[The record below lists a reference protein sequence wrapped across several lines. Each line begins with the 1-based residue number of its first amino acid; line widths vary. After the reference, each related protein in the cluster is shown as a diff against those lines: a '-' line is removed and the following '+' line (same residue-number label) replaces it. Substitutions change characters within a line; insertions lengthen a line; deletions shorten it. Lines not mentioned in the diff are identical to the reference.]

1 MIALRFL
8 SPLTKESTGCNLLL
22 LPKGRLVQDREAAI
36 KVGGHGRTI
45 RLKERAGKKAMPYCY
60 PPDPNTRKPRFAP
73 PPNSCDTH
81 FHVFGPPEQFP
92 FVSTHEYTPPAAPL
106 EHYLKM
112 IAVIGIERAVV
123 VQPSVHGLDNSAT
136 LDAIKNSAERFRG
149 VARIDERTPKS
160 ELQRL
165 HDGGVRGV
173 RFNLLDRPRGNVKL
187 DVLDRCVE
195 HIVEFGWSV
204 DLHID
209 TKNLLAEEKRIRAM
223 PISVVI
229 DHIARIKPSEGLDQ
243 PAFQL
248 LLDLIRNKRVWVKVS
263 GADKI
268 CNTQVHSYIDLPFVE
283 VLPFARTVIA
293 AAPDR
298 VIWGT
303 DWPHSNNFAPG
314 YTPNDGDLV
323 DLLAA
328 FAPDDVVR
336 KKILVDNPVE
346 LYGFE

>member
-1 MIALRFL
+1 
-8 SPLTKESTGCNLLL
+8 
-22 LPKGRLVQDREAAI
+22 
-36 KVGGHGRTI
+36 
-45 RLKERAGKKAMPYCY
+45 MPYCY
-60 PPDPNTRKPRFAP
+60 PPDPNTSKPRFTP

-81 FHVFGPPEQFP
+81 FHVFGPPERFP

-123 VQPSVHGLDNSAT
+123 VQPSVHGLDNSST
-136 LDAIKNSAERFRG
+136 LDAIKNSGGRFRG
-149 VARIDERTPKS
+149 VARIDDQTPKS

-173 RFNLLDRPRGNVKL
+173 RFNLLDRPHGNVKL
-187 DVLDRCVE
+187 DMLDRCVE
-195 HIVEFGWSV
+195 HIAEFGWSV

-209 TKNLLAEEKRIRAM
+209 TKKLLEEEKRIRST
-223 PISVVI
+223 PIPVVI
-229 DHIARIKPSEGLDQ
+229 DHIARIKPLEGLDQ

-248 LLDLIRNKRVWVKVS
+248 LLDLMKHKHVWAKVS

-268 CNTQVHSYIDLPFVE
+268 CNTNMHSYFGLPFVE
-283 VLPFARTVIA
+283 VIPFARAVIA

-314 YTPNDGDLV
+314 HTPNDGDLV

-328 FAPDDVVR
+328 FAPDDEVR
-336 KKILVDNPVE
+336 KKILVDNPAA
-346 LYGFE
+346 LYGFD

>member
-1 MIALRFL
+1 
-8 SPLTKESTGCNLLL
+8 
-22 LPKGRLVQDREAAI
+22 
-36 KVGGHGRTI
+36 
-45 RLKERAGKKAMPYCY
+45 MPYCY
-60 PPDPNTRKPRFAP
+60 PPDPNTRKPKCALP
-73 PPNSCDTH
+73 ANSCDTH

-112 IAVIGIERAVV
+112 LAVIGVERAVV

-136 LDAIKNSAERFRG
+136 LDAVAKSAGRFRA
-149 VARIDERTPKS
+149 VARIDDRTPKG

-195 HIVEFGWSV
+195 NIVDFGWSV

-209 TKNLLAEEKRIRAM
+209 TKNLLAQEPRIRRMAV
-223 PISVVI
+223 PVVI
-229 DHIARIKPSEGLDQ
+229 DHIARIDPAAGLEQ

-248 LLDLIRNKRVWVKVS
+248 LLDLLQLKHLWVKVS

-268 CNTQVHSYIDLPFVE
+268 CNTEVHGYFGLPFVE
-283 VLPFARTVIA
+283 VVPYAQAVIA

-314 YTPNDGDLV
+314 RTPNDGDLV

-328 FAPDDVVR
+328 FAPDERLR
-336 KKILVDNPVE
+336 KKILVDNPAA
-346 LYGFE
+346 LYGFK

>member
-1 MIALRFL
+1 
-8 SPLTKESTGCNLLL
+8 
-22 LPKGRLVQDREAAI
+22 
-36 KVGGHGRTI
+36 
-45 RLKERAGKKAMPYCY
+45 MPYCY
-60 PPDPNTRKPRFAP
+60 PPDPNTRKPRFTP

-81 FHVFGPPEQFP
+81 FHVFGPPETFP

-112 IAVIGIERAVV
+112 IEIIGIERAVV
-123 VQPSVHGLDNSAT
+123 VQPSVHSLDNSAT
-136 LDAIKNSAERFRG
+136 LDAIKNSGGRFRG
-149 VARIDERTPKS
+149 VGRIDDQTPKS

-165 HDGGVRGV
+165 HDGGVRGL

-209 TKNLLAEEKRIRAM
+209 TKKLLEEEKRIRST
-223 PISVVI
+223 PIPVVI
-229 DHIARIKPSEGLDQ
+229 DHIARIKPLEGLDQ

-248 LLDLIRNKRVWVKVS
+248 LLDLMKHKHVWAKVS

-268 CNTQVHSYIDLPFVE
+268 CNTNMHSYFGLPFVE
-283 VLPFARTVIA
+283 VIPFARAVIA

-314 YTPNDGDLV
+314 HTPNDGDLV

-328 FAPDDVVR
+328 FAPDDEVR
-336 KKILVDNPVE
+336 KKILVDNPAA
-346 LYGFE
+346 LYGFD